1 MKTIIR
7 FFEDSVN
14 KFGDNIYMWEKSGE
28 EYKGSTY
35 KEIRELAHQFGAGLV
50 SMGIHKGDR
59 IGLISE
65 GCNRWI
71 ISELGILYTGGVNVP
86 LSVKL
91 EEPSDVQFRFD
102 HSNARMVIASRSQ
115 LKKVRAIKSSLKKL
129 EMVILIDPEEEY
141 QEKEIYFGEVLDK
154 GKEFLEKKRE
164 TFDNIWNSI
173 DENDLANICYTSGTT
188 ADPKGVMLSH
198 LNYVAN
204 VEQGYTLMEIPA
216 YYKTL
221 LVLAW
226 DHSYGHTAGLYAFMG
241 KGASIASVERGKG
254 PMETLKNIPINI
266 KEIRPNVFMSVPT
279 MAKSFRKAIE
289 KAIRAKG
296 PTTEKLFNRALKLA
310 YTYNKEGYNRGKGL
324 QSLKKPLYKLYDKIL
339 FKKIREG
346 IGLENIEFILG
357 GGALLDIDLQR
368 FFYAIGLPMLQGY
381 GLTEAAPI
389 ISGNSIPR
397 HKLGSS
403 GFVVENLELK
413 ICDDDGNELP
423 TGLKGEIVVKGEN
436 VMLGYWRNESAT
448 NETLKD
454 GWLHTG
460 DLGYLDEDGF
470 LYVMGRFKSL
480 LIADDGEKYSPE
492 GIEEAFTE
500 QSPYIDQCMLYNNQ
514 SPYTTALVV
523 LNKEAIKRF
532 LVQQNLTCNSE
543 EGGIAALNL
552 IQSELDEYRKGG
564 KFEAMFPQRWLPAA
578 IVVLEEGFTEENHLM
593 NSTLKIVRGKIAE
606 QYADLI
612 DFLYTPDAKK
622 ISNDRNMNV
631 ISGIGN

>member
-7 FFEDSVN
+7 FFEDSVR
-14 KFGDNIYMWEKSGE
+14 KFGDNIYMWEKRDGK
-28 EYKGSTY
+28 YCGSTY
-35 KEIRELAHQFGAGLV
+35 KEIRELSHQFGAGLI
-50 SMGIHKGDR
+50 SMGINKGDR

-65 GCNRWI
+65 GCNNWI
-71 ISELGILYTGGVNVP
+71 ISELGILYTGGVDVP

-91 EEPSDVQFRFD
+91 EEPSDIQFRLD
-102 HSNARMVIASRSQ
+102 HSGSRMVIASRSQ
-115 LKKVRAIKSSLKKL
+115 MKKIRSIKSSLKAL
-129 EMVILIDPEEEY
+129 EMVILLDPEPEY
-141 QEKEIYFGEVLDK
+141 QEKEIYFGEVLEK
-154 GKEFLEKKRE
+154 GKGYLEKERDAFEKR
-164 TFDNIWNSI
+164 WNSI

-204 VEQGYTLMEIPA
+204 VEQGYTLMHIPP

-226 DHSYGHTAGLYAFMG
+226 DHSYGHTAGLYALMG
-241 KGASIASVERGKG
+241 KGASIASVGIGKT
-254 PMETLKNIPINI
+254 PMETLKNIPVNI
-266 KEIRPNVFMSVPT
+266 KEVRPNIFMSVPT

-296 PTTEKLFNRALKLA
+296 PSAEKLFYLALKLA
-310 YTYNKEGYNRGKGL
+310 YNYNKEGYNRGQGI
-324 QSLKKPLYKLYDKIL
+324 QILKKPLYKLYDKIL

-357 GGALLDIDLQR
+357 GGALLDIELQR

-389 ISGNSIPR
+389 ISGNSLFK

-403 GFVVENLELK
+403 GFIVKNLELK
-413 ICDDDGNELP
+413 ICDDDGNALP
-423 TGLKGEIVVKGEN
+423 AGEKGEIVVKGQN
-436 VMLGYWRNESAT
+436 VMLGYWKNETAT
-448 NETLKD
+448 RETLKN

-460 DLGYLDEDGF
+460 DLGYLDGDGF
-470 LYVMGRFKSL
+470 LYVMGRVKSL

-500 QSPYIDQCMLYNNQ
+500 QSPYIDQCMLFNNQ
-514 SPYTTALVV
+514 SPYTIALVV
-523 LNKEAIKRF
+523 PNKEALNRY
-532 LVQQNLTCNSE
+532 LVQQNLSGDTE
-543 EGGIAALNL
+543 EGRMALLNV
-552 IQSELDEYRKGG
+552 IQSELNEYRTGG

-578 IVVLEEGFTEENHLM
+578 IGLLEEAFTEENQMM
-593 NSTLKIVRGKIAE
+593 NSTLKIVRGKITE
-606 QYADLI
+606 KYADLV
-612 DFLYTPDAKK
+612 DFLYTPDAKT
-622 ISNDRNMNV
+622 ITHDRNVQV
-631 ISGIGN
+631 ISKLSG

>member
-14 KFGDNIYMWEKSGE
+14 KFGNNIYMWEKSGG

-102 HSNARMVIASRSQ
+102 HSGARMVIASRSQ
-115 LKKVRAIKSSLKKL
+115 LKKVRAIKSSLNSL
-129 EMVILIDPEEEY
+129 EIVILIDPEEEY
-141 QEKEIYFGEVLDK
+141 QEKEIYFGEVLNR
-154 GKEFLEKKRE
+154 GKEFLEKERE
-164 TFDNIWNSI
+164 TFDKIWNSI

-204 VEQGYTLMEIPA
+204 VEQGYTLMKIPS
-216 YYKTL
+216 YFKTL

-226 DHSYGHTAGLYAFMG
+226 DHSYGHTVGLYAFMG
-241 KGASIASVERGKG
+241 KGASIASVERGKT

-310 YTYNKEGYNRGKGL
+310 YKYNKEGYNRGKGL

-339 FKKIREG
+339 FKKIREE

-523 LNKEAIKRF
+523 LNKEAINRF
-532 LVQQNLTCNSE
+532 LMQQNLTCNSK

-552 IQSELDEYRKGG
+552 IQSELNEYRTGG
-564 KFEAMFPQRWLPAA
+564 EFEAMFPQRWLPAA
-578 IVVLEEGFTEENHLM
+578 IGVLEEGFTEENHLM

-606 QYADLI
+606 RYADLI

-622 ISNDRNMNV
+622 ISNDRNMNI